1 MQSVASTDD
10 KYVDLHQRREEKA
23 EQYQQTVAD
32 YAADAQAKETKQ
44 EQAEVEAIAAAA
56 GAGVGNVV
64 QLGDIKISDLRRR
77 VERSTGTALDK
88 CDRKY
93 SFRGTQHV
101 YVRRASSYFNSTATH
116 SLRRVS
122 NQSIAP
128 NDGPNDSTEI
138 SHLKQKARKKKSDQ
152 VRAACLAATSKAG
165 VTPLI
170 VVLVWIVTGTL
181 FYHFYTGFYWS
192 QAFFYAVDT
201 GFSIGFGMFVEGAWN
216 DSDIYIPPG
225 ECTLESCEGG
235 LAYNGSLR
243 QACVQLSYRPD
254 IGSMAYTV
262 VHILVGSSLV
272 ATALTMM
279 LVGTLDRSGLDTK
292 EEKLLR
298 DNLDREKT
306 RKVHELK
313 RIRRQAKISQS
324 RSSKVRWH
332 CARCKLASSSL
343 GPSLNGARKTC
354 PLPLWSISL
363 TSAHLLHDS
372 VVLKDLLRRQQLQ
385 EEAELRLHTLRM
397 CWKGVVKIFELQ
409 LFKASCALVT
419 WVRACLSVCVSVRVT
434 PRENAS

>member
-1 MQSVASTDD
+1 MQSHAYTDD
-10 KYVDLHQRREEKA
+10 KYVDLHQRREAKA
-23 EQYQQTVAD
+23 EHYQQAVAAH
-32 YAADAQAKETKQ
+32 AADAQAKETKE
-44 EQAEVEAIAAAA
+44 EQSEMKAIATAAA
-56 GAGVGNVV
+56 VDKVV
-64 QLGDIKISDLRRR
+64 KLGDIKIADLRQR
-77 VERSTGTALDK
+77 VELSTGGTTADTF
-88 CDRKY
+88 DRKY
-93 SFRGTQHV
+93 SFRGAEHV

-116 SLRRVS
+116 SPRQLS
-122 NQSIAP
+122 NRSLAP
-128 NDGPNDSTEI
+128 NDDPNDSTEI
-138 SHLKQKARKKKSDQ
+138 NQLKQKARKKKSDQ

-225 ECTLESCEGG
+225 DCTLESCEGG

-254 IGSMAYTV
+254 VGSMAYTV
-262 VHILVGSSLV
+262 LHILVGSSLV

-279 LVGTLDRSGLDTK
+279 LVGTLDRNGLDTK

-313 RIRRQAKISQS
+313 RIRRQAKISHS
-324 RSSKVRWH
+324 RSSKVGR
-332 CARCKLASSSL
+332 
-343 GPSLNGARKTC
+343 
-354 PLPLWSISL
+354 
-363 TSAHLLHDS
+363 
-372 VVLKDLLRRQQLQ
+372 
-385 EEAELRLHTLRM
+385 
-397 CWKGVVKIFELQ
+397 
-409 LFKASCALVT
+409 
-419 WVRACLSVCVSVRVT
+419 
-434 PRENAS
+434 